1 MLRVLAGTSAMIFVL
16 LGGSPIV
23 SAMEDIK
30 RDTIGPWQIG
40 ATFRNDK
47 FEHCAINRKVDD
59 VTASFV
65 HTDDGLGLALQ
76 SPNWKLERGKNYPVH
91 MKAGAVRWDTQ
102 VAAETNSVSVPIS
115 DKRFDNGLRLAN
127 ELIVAGAGATIR
139 IPLDQSRVALGRLD
153 ECVAKN
159 SSAIETN
166 PFVAPSRQP

>member
-30 RDTIGPWQIG
+30 RDTIGPWQIE

-65 HTDDGLGLALQ
+65 HTDDGLSLALQ

-127 ELIVAGAGATIR
+127 ELIVEGAGATIR

-159 SSAIETN
+159 SRAIETN